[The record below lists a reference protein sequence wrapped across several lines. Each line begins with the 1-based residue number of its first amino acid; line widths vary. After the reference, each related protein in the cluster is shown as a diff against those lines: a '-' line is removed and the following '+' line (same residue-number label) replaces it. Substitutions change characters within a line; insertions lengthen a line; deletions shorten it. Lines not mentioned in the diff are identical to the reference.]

1 VKPYHTREAT
11 SRRTRVTPNGA
22 TRLGRSVSEPQM
34 GLFGGRTRLR

>member
-1 VKPYHTREAT
+1 
-11 SRRTRVTPNGA
+11 VTPNGA